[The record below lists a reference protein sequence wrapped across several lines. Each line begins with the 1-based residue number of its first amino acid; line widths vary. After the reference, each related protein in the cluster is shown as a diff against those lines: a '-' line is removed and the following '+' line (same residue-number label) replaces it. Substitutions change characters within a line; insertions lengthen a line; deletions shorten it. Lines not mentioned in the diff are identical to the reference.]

1 MQLNNSFTVALS
13 PDQAWPVLT
22 DVERVVSCMPGAT
35 LDSVDGDEIHAT
47 MKVKLGPIQLS
58 YKGVAHFVEVDEAGR
73 RLVIEAAGKDT
84 KGAGTASATV
94 HMSLHERDGGSEVRV
109 LTDLAVTGK
118 PAQFGRGAMQEV
130 SSKMIDRFARSLE
143 QELALD
149 HAAVVQVGSK
159 SGALGASPALGGVS
173 PGVSPGHRRD
183 EDALDLR
190 DFMGPIVKRLAPV
203 AGGMILLGVIVAMLI
218 RR

>member
-1 MQLNNSFTVALS
+1 MQLNNSFTVALP

-58 YKGVAHFVEVDEAGR
+58 YKGAARFVEVDEAGR

-109 LTDLAVTGK
+109 LTDMAVTGK

-143 QELALD
+143 QELAVD
-149 HAAVVQVGSK
+149 HAVEQVGSS
-159 SGALGASPALGGVS
+159 SGVSGASPALDGVS
-173 PGVSPGHRRD
+173 PDVSSGHRRE

-203 AGGMILLGVIVAMLI
+203 AGGVIVLGVIVAVLI

>member
-1 MQLNNSFTVALS
+1 MQLNNSFTVSLP

-58 YKGVAHFVEVDEAGR
+58 YKGAARFVEVDEAGR

-94 HMSLHERDGGSEVRV
+94 HMSLHESDGGSEIRV
-109 LTDLAVTGK
+109 LTDMAVTGK

-143 QELALD
+143 QELAVD
-149 HAAVVQVGSK
+149 HAVGQVGSS
-159 SGALGASPALGGVS
+159 SGVSGASPSLDGVS
-173 PGVSPGHRRD
+173 PDASSGHRRE

-190 DFMGPIVKRLAPV
+190 DFMGPILKRLAPV
-203 AGGMILLGVIVAMLI
+203 AGGVIVLGVIVAMLI